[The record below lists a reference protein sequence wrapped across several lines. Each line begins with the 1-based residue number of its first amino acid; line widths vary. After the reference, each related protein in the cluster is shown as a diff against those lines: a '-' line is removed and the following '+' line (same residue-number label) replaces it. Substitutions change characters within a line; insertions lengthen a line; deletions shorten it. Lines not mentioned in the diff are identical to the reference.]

1 MDADAEAMME
11 ELRQRVEAKRA
22 AGLYAVD
29 DIRESPSDPR
39 VPYLA
44 EELAHVADLAE
55 ISPNL
60 DDVRST
66 RRGVGIAVGKTKS
79 VLTRA
84 TSQPLL
90 GLAAQA
96 TTFNSVLV
104 SYLSQLAQEV
114 AALRAEVA
122 RLTDADSRGATGDE

>member
-1 MDADAEAMME
+1 M
-11 ELRQRVEAKRA
+11 
-22 AGLYAVD
+22 
-29 DIRESPSDPR
+29 
-39 VPYLA
+39 PYLA